1 VVRPRPRVG
10 RTIYFDVP
18 AGRNSSRPELKD
30 EPERDFSRAR
40 SIATYRIGMGA
51 VRRAAWPTDRISR
64 SPRELRDKEQ
74 QLRAARADQEKEWTE
89 AAADRRSL
97 LQEFGWPNDELD
109 RLRAVLREHGIERG
123 GDGT

>member
-1 VVRPRPRVG
+1 V
-10 RTIYFDVP
+10 
-18 AGRNSSRPELKD
+18 
-30 EPERDFSRAR
+30 
-40 SIATYRIGMGA
+40 
-51 VRRAAWPTDRISR
+51 VRRAARPTDRISR

-74 QLRAARADQEKEWTE
+74 QLRASRADQEKEWTE